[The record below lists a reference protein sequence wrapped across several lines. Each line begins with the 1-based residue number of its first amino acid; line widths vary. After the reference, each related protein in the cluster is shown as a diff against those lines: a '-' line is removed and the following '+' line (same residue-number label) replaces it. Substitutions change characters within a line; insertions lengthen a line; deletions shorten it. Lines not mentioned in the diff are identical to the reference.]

1 MNKKLT
7 VIVATYNKGL
17 MKIANEILKASV
29 IACSRIKGESLKI
42 IRRIVETGIGRYAGI
57 KSIC

>member
-1 MNKKLT
+1 M
-7 VIVATYNKGL
+7 ATYNKGL